1 MTAPREPAEN
11 ASTQPACV
19 VMFSGGKGS
28 WAAAKRAVAR
38 YGPDATVLLF
48 ADTRVEDADTYRFL
62 HDAAANVGAPL
73 EIVADGR
80 TPFEV
85 FHDDRFL
92 GNARLANCSKYLK
105 QVPCRQWLD
114 THATDETTVVVG
126 IDWTE
131 IHRLPAVVKGWEPW
145 NVWAP
150 MVEDPL
156 MDGEQV
162 LDWLKAE
169 GLEPPRDYAL
179 GLPHANCGAQGCVR
193 GGQAYWQTLLRG
205 RREVYLDSERQE
217 EALREDLGK
226 DVAMLRDRTGGEVT
240 PMTLREFRE
249 RLERQPSM
257 FDSEEWGGCG
267 CFTEDTA

>member
-1 MTAPREPAEN
+1 MK
-11 ASTQPACV
+11 CV

-38 YGPDATVLLF
+38 YGPADVTLLF
-48 ADTRVEDADTYRFL
+48 ADTLVEDEDTYRFL
-62 HDAAANVGAPL
+62 RESAGNVGAPL
-73 EIVADGR
+73 VKVSDGR

-105 QVPCRQWLD
+105 QKPCREWLEANASDD
-114 THATDETTVVVG
+114 TIVTVG

-131 IHRLPAVVKGWEPW
+131 IHRLPAIVKGWEPW
-145 NVWAP
+145 KVWAP

-156 MDGEQV
+156 MDGAQV
-162 LDWLKAE
+162 MDWLKAE

-193 GGQAYWQTLLRG
+193 GGQAYWHTLLRG
-205 RREVYLDSERQE
+205 RRDVFLDTERQE
-217 EALREDLGK
+217 QELRDHLGK
-226 DVAMLRDRTGGEVT
+226 DVAMLKDRTGGEST
-240 PMTLREFRE
+240 PLTLREFRE
-249 RLERQPSM
+249 RLERQPEL
-257 FDSEEWGGCG
+257 FDADEWGGCG
-267 CFTEDTA
+267 CFTEEGVS